1 MSHDYSAIAEQ
12 LLHSLGGGE
21 NIEQAAHCVTR
32 LRLSLKDPQRVDSSQ
47 LNQIELVKGSFF
59 TGGLYQIVIGPG
71 EVEKVYA
78 ALRQQTGLAAATIA
92 DVKQKG
98 AEKSNAAQRLVR
110 VFSDVFMPIL
120 PALIIAGLLMGVN
133 NLLSAPGMFVA
144 GKTLLEAYPNLDGLW
159 SLINLMANTS
169 FVFLPA
175 LVGWSAA
182 KRFGGSEILGIVLG
196 LMLVHPDLLNAW
208 NYGKAVAGL
217 DGQSLPYF
225 DIFGLFKI
233 EKVGYQGQILPILL
247 AAYVMSLIEKWLRAR
262 VPNAITLLV
271 VPITTIVVTGVL
283 ALAIIGP
290 LTRHLGILIT
300 DAVVSLF
307 DLAPAVGGTIFGLL
321 YAPLVIT
328 GMHHMFLAVDLQLI
342 ASQGGTIIWPMI
354 VMSNLA
360 QGSAALGVFVMSRT
374 ARDRSM
380 ASTSAISAYFGI
392 TEPAMFGVNL
402 RYKFPFYAALIGS
415 ALGSIFLSLNG
426 IQASAIGVGGL
437 PGFISI
443 IPQYIPMFL
452 VGMLI
457 ALIVPFALTC
467 ALSIKIIP
475 PGYRVA

>member
-1 MSHDYSAIAEQ
+1 MSHDYPRIASE
-12 LLHSLGGGE
+12 LLQSLGGVG

-32 LRLSLKDPQRVDSSQ
+32 LRLSLKDVSQVDSAT
-47 LNQIELVKGSFF
+47 LNQVDLVKGSFF
-59 TGGLYQIVIGPG
+59 TGGLFQVVIGPG

-78 ALRQQTGLAAATIA
+78 ALRELTGLAAATIA
-92 DVKQKG
+92 DVKRQGAQKG
-98 AEKSNAAQRLVR
+98 NGMQRLVR
-110 VFSDVFMPIL
+110 VLSDVFMPIL
-120 PALIIAGLLMGVN
+120 PALVIAGLLMGVN
-133 NLLSAPGMFVA
+133 NLLGAKGMFIA
-144 GKTLLEAYPNLDGLW
+144 DQTLLDAYPNLDGVW

-225 DIFGLFKI
+225 DIFGWFRI

-247 AAYVMSLIEKWLRAR
+247 AAYVMSVIEQWLRAR
-262 VPNAITLLV
+262 VPNAIQLLV

-290 LTRHLGILIT
+290 VTRHLGILIT
-300 DAVVSLF
+300 EGMVALF
-307 DLAPAVGGTIFGLL
+307 DLAPVIGGAIFGLL
-321 YAPLVIT
+321 YAPLVVT

-342 ASQGGTIIWPMI
+342 STQGGTFIWPMI

-360 QGSAALGVFVMSRT
+360 QGSAALAVFYMTRN
-374 ARDRSM
+374 ARDKSM

-402 RYKFPFYAALIGS
+402 RYKFPFYCALVGS
-415 ALGSIFLSLNG
+415 ALGCIFLSLNK
-426 IQASAIGVGGL
+426 IKASAIGVGGL

-443 IPQYIPMFL
+443 VPDYIPMF
-452 VGMLI
+452 VIGMVI
-457 ALIVPFALTC
+457 ALTVPFALTC
-467 ALSIKIIP
+467 GLSMKIVR

>member
-1 MSHDYSAIAEQ
+1 MSHDYPTIAREI
-12 LLHSLGGGE
+12 LENLGGRD
-21 NIEQAAHCVTR
+21 NLEQAAHCVTR
-32 LRLSLKDPQRVDSSQ
+32 LRLALKDPSLVNSST
-47 LNQIELVKGSFF
+47 LNQVDLVKGSFF
-59 TGGLYQIVIGPG
+59 TGGLFQVVIGPG
-71 EVEKVYA
+71 EVERVYA
-78 ALRQQTGLAAATIA
+78 ALREQTGLAASTIA
-92 DVKQKG
+92 DVKKAG
-98 AEKSNAAQRLVR
+98 GEKVNALQQLVR

-133 NLLSAPGMFVA
+133 NLMGAKGMFIQDM
-144 GKTLLEAYPNLDGLW
+144 TLLEAYPNLDGLW
-159 SLINLMANTS
+159 NLINLMANTS

-225 DIFGLFKI
+225 DILGWFQI
-233 EKVGYQGQILPILL
+233 EKVGYQGQILPILM
-247 AAYVMSLIEKWLRAR
+247 AAYVMSVIEKYLRAR
-262 VPNAITLLV
+262 VPNAIQLLV

-290 LTRHLGILIT
+290 VTRHLGILIT
-300 DAVVSLF
+300 EGVVTLF
-307 DLAPAVGGTIFGLL
+307 ELAPILGGLIFGML

-342 ASQGGTIIWPMI
+342 STQGGTFIWPMI

-360 QGSAALGVFVMSRT
+360 QGSAALGVFYMTRN
-374 ARDRSM
+374 AREKSM
-380 ASTSAISAYFGI
+380 ASTSAISAYFAI

-402 RYKFPFYAALIGS
+402 RYKFPFYAALVGS
-415 ALGSIFLSLNG
+415 ALGCIFLSLNKV
-426 IQASAIGVGGL
+426 QASAIGVGGL

-443 IPQYIPMFL
+443 IPQYIPVF
-452 VGMLI
+452 VIGMAVAI
-457 ALIVPFALTC
+457 VVPFVLTC
-467 ALSIKIIP
+467 VLSMKIIR

>member
-1 MSHDYSAIAEQ
+1 MSHDYPNIARE
-12 LLHSLGGGE
+12 LLQSLGGAD
-21 NIEQAAHCVTR
+21 NLEQAAHCVTR
-32 LRLSLKDPQRVDSSQ
+32 LRLALKDPNKVDKSA
-47 LNQIELVKGSFF
+47 LAAIDLVKGSFF
-59 TGGLYQIVIGPG
+59 TGGLFQIVIGPG
-71 EVEKVYA
+71 EVERVYA
-78 ALRQQTGLAAATIA
+78 ALREVTGLAASTIA
-92 DVKQKG
+92 DVKKAG
-98 AEKSNAAQRLVR
+98 VDKSNALQRLVR

-133 NLLSAPGMFVA
+133 NLMGASGMFIE
-144 GKTLLEAYPNLDGLW
+144 GKTLLEAYPSLEGLW
-159 SLINLMANTS
+159 SLINLMANTA

-225 DIFGLFKI
+225 DIFGWFRI
-233 EKVGYQGQILPILL
+233 EKVGYQGQILPILM
-247 AAYVMSLIEKWLRAR
+247 AAYVMSVIEKWLRAR
-262 VPNAITLLV
+262 VPNAIQLLV

-290 LTRHLGILIT
+290 VTRHLGILIT
-300 DAVVSLF
+300 EGMVWLF
-307 DLAPAVGGTIFGLL
+307 DVAPALGGAVFGLL

-342 ASQGGTIIWPMI
+342 SGHGGTFIWPMI

-360 QGSAALGVFVMSRT
+360 QGSAALAVFYMSRN

-402 RYKFPFYAALIGS
+402 RYKFPFYAALVGS
-415 ALGSIFLSLNG
+415 AIACVFLSLNKVL
-426 IQASAIGVGGL
+426 ASAIGVGGL

-443 IPQYIPMFL
+443 VPHSITVFI
-452 VGMLI
+452 VGMAVAML
-457 ALIVPFALTC
+457 VPFALTC
-467 ALSIKIIP
+467 ALSLKIVR